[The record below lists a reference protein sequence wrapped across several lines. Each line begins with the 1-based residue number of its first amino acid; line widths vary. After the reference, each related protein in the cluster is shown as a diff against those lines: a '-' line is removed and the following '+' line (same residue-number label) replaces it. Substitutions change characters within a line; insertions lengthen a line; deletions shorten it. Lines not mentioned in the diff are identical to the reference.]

1 MLKVPT
7 VFDRDWEGDRGV
19 IPKLLV
25 HPTHGYSPA
34 TEKLNGSNVRVTVRT
49 DASSPGEPNSL
60 AVAVRLEKRRNPTKE
75 QKRDGI
81 TEPWYVDAS
90 RDEPADRFL
99 FEALDNTP
107 LLDVPEGEWSAEA
120 VGPKVQGNPLKLEEH
135 RLFFFD
141 LHRLPQ
147 DVCVPVLDGVPVLEE
162 FPSQEATTLFFHR
175 LYEYLRDAR
184 SMVNPEVGIEG
195 IVWHGNMHW
204 AKIKRADFKGA
215 LVNA

>member
-1 MLKVPT
+1 MFKVPT

-19 IPKLLV
+19 VPKVLV
-25 HPTHGYSPA
+25 NPGGSIA

-49 DASSPGEPNSL
+49 DANSL
-60 AVAVRLEKRRNPTKE
+60 AVAVRLEKRRNPTKD

-107 LLDVPEGEWSAEA
+107 LLDMPEGEWSAEA
-120 VGPKVQGNPLKLEEH
+120 LGPKIQGNPLKLDEH

-141 LHRLPQ
+141 LRRLPRE
-147 DVCVPVLDGVPVLEE
+147 VCVPVLEGVPVLED
-162 FPSQEATTLFFHR
+162 FHVAEASTLFFHDLR
-175 LYEYLRDAR
+175 EYLRDAR
-184 SMVNPEVGIEG
+184 SLVNPEVGIEG
-195 IVWHGNMHW
+195 IVWHGDMHW
-204 AKIKRADFKGA
+204 AKIKRTDFKGA